1 MLSENHVAIK
11 VRLRANMLGQILRF
25 LQHIAQKLARL
36 LLLNG
41 VECRSA
47 TPASK
52 QAGKELAILAE
63 PIVVINKEH
72 PLVQANQVGC
82 HDQAWSI
89 RTFNTLFLEYIRDGL
104 GRVKNDIT
112 RPKDDYGRNIS

>member
-25 LQHIAQKLARL
+25 PQHIAQKLARL

-47 TPASK
+47 TPAAK
-52 QAGKELAILAE
+52 QAGKELAILAKTIGVMHKGHSFAQTDE
-63 PIVVINKEH
+63 
-72 PLVQANQVGC
+72 VGC

-104 GRVKNDIT
+104 G
-112 RPKDDYGRNIS
+112 